1 MATLSTEFDGSND
14 YVTLGTPAGMAGA
27 PDDAAVDKCF
37 SFWFKTT
44 NSAYGRWLISQAED
58 STGQY
63 KWGVQNLF
71 GQLRIWCGGGL
82 IDTTGTAYEDGAW
95 HHIAVSVRTVS
106 SVRTVQVWV
115 DGVSEGTNTAYNFA
129 STTADWIVAAVRTTA
144 GGSLQDFLDV
154 KICEL
159 TFWSG
164 AVNSAAMGPTEIAEL
179 YNGGT
184 TTDPTTHSKAAYLVN
199 YWKGGDGDTHPTW
212 TDSVG
217 SDDGTMVNMSSADF
231 VADAPP

>member
-27 PDDAAVDKCF
+27 PDDASVDKCF

-115 DGVSEGTNTAYNFA
+115 DGVSEGTNTSTISRTFTA
-129 STTADWIVAAVRTTA
+129 SGT
-144 GGSLQDFLDV
+144 Q
-154 KICEL
+154 
-159 TFWSG
+159 
-164 AVNSAAMGPTEIAEL
+164 SAQ
-179 YNGGT
+179 
-184 TTDPTTHSKAAYLVN
+184 KAALFTASSAGTMNHVLSFTQRN
-199 YWKGGDGDTHPTW
+199 LISGDTLAITF
-212 TDSVG
+212 TITLG
-217 SDDGTMVNMSSADF
+217 
-231 VADAPP
+231 